1 MAEQSICCSWPPRTI
16 RDVLGIVQACCGF
29 DRDSLG
35 PLMPRTQHVNVAR
48 PFDPAKTDDVEG
60 AAAREAAP
68 EAAAPAAAK
77 RVTRTAAEHAAL
89 VDALQAELL
98 ADDLHPPE
106 SSIAWTEGSLRCWF
120 EDGGAVTLRALACDS
135 VNALNLDSELS
146 TAPRRRLGLLSVAD
160 DHLLGAMHRRD
171 ADAFARV
178 AAQFGAVGWAA
189 CRLGLPSQLWQL
201 AREEGARAWPLMRPN
216 HITRSS
222 DGQLIP
228 GRSPS
233 GAVRGDRYI
242 VAHTLPGGAESYPML
257 CALDA
262 LMVGIGGALAPAIAA
277 DASCGGVELIGGSHA
292 QVAIFPGNGAEYGAH
307 FDGDGLTTRMTM
319 IVYTSAGWTPADGG
333 ELCVYDERANCWH
346 ELPPHE
352 DTILFF
358 RSEKV
363 LHKVRPS
370 HAPQRLAL
378 TAFFTAARTAEL
390 LKDARDPGR
399 HGAAEGVAD

>member
-89 VDALQAELL
+89 VD
-98 ADDLHPPE
+98 
-106 SSIAWTEGSLRCWF
+106 
-120 EDGGAVTLRALACDS
+120 ALACDS